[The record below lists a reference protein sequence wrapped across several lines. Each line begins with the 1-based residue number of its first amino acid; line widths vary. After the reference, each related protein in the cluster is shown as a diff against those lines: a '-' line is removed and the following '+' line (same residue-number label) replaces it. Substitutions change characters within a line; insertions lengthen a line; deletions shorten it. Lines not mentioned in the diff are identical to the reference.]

1 MQVVDHAPH
10 AWFLLRD
17 DDTLLLDVNCSHGPV
32 GYEWTMV
39 LNEEEAAQFRALGHD
54 FIAQLAEQVQWTA
67 PGVLNSRSPYL
78 GRKVDRETRQRV
90 TLAIKAWHQHGQ
102 QFCPQIG

>member
-32 GYEWTMV
+32 DYAWTMV
-39 LNEEEAAQFRALGHD
+39 LNDEEVAQFHALGRD
-54 FIAQLAEQVQWTA
+54 SITPLAERVQWTA
-67 PGVLNSRSPYL
+67 PGVLGNRSPYR
-78 GRKVDRETRQRV
+78 GRKVDAETRQRV
-90 TLAIKAWHQHGQ
+90 IKAIQDWMHHGRHST
-102 QFCPQIG
+102 PEM

>member
-17 DDTLLLDVNCSHGPV
+17 GDTLLLDVNCSHGPV
-32 GYEWTMV
+32 GYEWTMA
-39 LNEEEAAQFRALGHD
+39 LNEEEAARFLALGHD

-67 PGVLNSRSPYL
+67 PGVSGSRSPYL
-78 GRKVDRETRQRV
+78 GRKADAETRRRV
-90 TLAIKAWHQHGQ
+90 TLAIKAWIKG
-102 QFCPQIG
+102 C